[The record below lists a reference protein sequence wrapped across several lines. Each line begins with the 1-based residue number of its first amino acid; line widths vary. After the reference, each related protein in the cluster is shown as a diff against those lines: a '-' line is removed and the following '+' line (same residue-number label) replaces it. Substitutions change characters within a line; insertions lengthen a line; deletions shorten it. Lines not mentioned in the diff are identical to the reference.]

1 MTAIF
6 EEIRQ
11 LDAARKRG
19 EISPEAFAA
28 AKARL
33 LNSVE
38 EAEVLSQQAA
48 AVRRRPAAPPASGLW
63 GMLAMGLLGAGVLTV
78 LAGQLIGDLT
88 IALTLAVTVL
98 AAIVVK
104 AFRGLES

>member
-38 EAEVLSQQAA
+38 EAKVLSQPA
-48 AVRRRPAAPPASGLW
+48 AVRRRPAPPPASGLW

-98 AAIVVK
+98 AAIVVR
-104 AFRGLES
+104 AFRGLEG

>member
-1 MTAIF
+1 MTVIF
-6 EEIRQ
+6 EEIRR

-19 EISPEAFAA
+19 EISPAEFAA

-38 EAEVLSQQAA
+38 EANVLPQGTAA
-48 AVRRRPAAPPASGLW
+48 AAPRPPAATASGLW

-98 AAIVVK
+98 AAIVIA
-104 AFRGLES
+104 AFRRLEA